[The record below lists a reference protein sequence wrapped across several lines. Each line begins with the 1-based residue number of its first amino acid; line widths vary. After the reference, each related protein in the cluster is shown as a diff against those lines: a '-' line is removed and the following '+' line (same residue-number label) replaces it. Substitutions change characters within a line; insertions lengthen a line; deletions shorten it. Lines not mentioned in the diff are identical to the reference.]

1 MEKKKI
7 SLPPRPDC
15 GSIEINKMID
25 AVNRGEKVNPC
36 PGSAERDQWWKN
48 LWKDMDDAVAYAKE
62 NGYPPKIVFSYV
74 EPDAYEEAL
83 KSAMFE
89 DALPNG
95 WMDTMLEEKNRER
108 QEAEKARKAGEG
120 AQHGQSERS

>member
-36 PGSAERDQWWKN
+36 PGSAERD
-48 LWKDMDDAVAYAKE
+48 LYLLLPRHA
-62 NGYPPKIVFSYV
+62 
-74 EPDAYEEAL
+74 
-83 KSAMFE
+83 SADSLRFCSFVRE
-89 DALPNG
+89 FYRTPQP
-95 WMDTMLEEKNRER
+95 LEESN
-108 QEAEKARKAGEG
+108 
-120 AQHGQSERS
+120 

>member
-1 MEKKKI
+1 
-7 SLPPRPDC
+7 
-15 GSIEINKMID
+15 MIA
-25 AVNRGEKVNPC
+25 AVNRGGPVNPC
-36 PGSAERDQWWKN
+36 PGSAERAQWWN
-48 LWKDMDDAVAYAKE
+48 TLWHALDAAVAYAKE

-74 EPDAYEEAL
+74 DPVAYVEAL